1 MVNHI
6 INTISLFLIKR
17 KFSSLFSNLMFAN
30 IRFPKSITFFKKNKI
45 YGNVEFGEGVSIYNV
60 SIGGNIRIGKYT
72 SINGPNTTI
81 VCHGNKV
88 IIGSFCSI
96 ARNVQIQGH
105 NHNYKRATSSS
116 IFKTI
121 FNTNDA
127 SDYEVKGNITIEDD
141 VWIGTNSVILSGV
154 SIGRGAIV
162 AAGSIV
168 SKNVEPYSIVGGIPA
183 KFIKKRF
190 TDENILELE
199 NSKWWEWKIDK
210 ILKNKEFFSKERY

>member
-1 MVNHI
+1 MIVP
-6 INTISLFLIKR
+6 
-17 KFSSLFSNLMFAN
+17 LFSLDTDVT
-30 IRFPKSITFFKKNKI
+30 RSTPFKPFKL
-45 YGNVEFGEGVSIYNV
+45 
-60 SIGGNIRIGKYT
+60 
-72 SINGPNTTI
+72 
-81 VCHGNKV
+81 
-88 IIGSFCSI
+88 
-96 ARNVQIQGH
+96 
-105 NHNYKRATSSS
+105 SS